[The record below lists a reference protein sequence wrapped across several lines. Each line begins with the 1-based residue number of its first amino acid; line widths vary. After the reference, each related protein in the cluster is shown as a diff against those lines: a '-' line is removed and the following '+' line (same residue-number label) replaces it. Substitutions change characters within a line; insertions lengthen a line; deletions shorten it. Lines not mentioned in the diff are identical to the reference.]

1 MLVVAVKNFN
11 TNIAPMPLG
20 RNTHLELK
28 NGEEE
33 GWNVE
38 G

>member
-1 MLVVAVKNFN
+1 MLVVVVKDFN
-11 TNIAPMPLG
+11 TRIASMPLG